1 MDVRLIEQEGH
12 RGIDVAVTCAPGN
25 IRAARLVD
33 RLQSIGERIVAY
45 EPGTIVR
52 KIVPLDQVLLIEAHD
67 ERVWVHTCSGD
78 ALESPLKLY
87 EMEEALGGTEFIRVS
102 KQVIVNFDKVTSF
115 RPELNRRLLLR
126 LEGGIEVLATRAYAQ
141 SIKQRLGISR

>member
-12 RGIDVAVTCAPGN
+12 RGIDVAVTCAPSD

-33 RLQSIGERIVAY
+33 RLQSIGKRIVAY

-67 ERVWVHTCSGD
+67 ERV
-78 ALESPLKLY
+78 
-87 EMEEALGGTEFIRVS
+87 
-102 KQVIVNFDKVTSF
+102 
-115 RPELNRRLLLR
+115 
-126 LEGGIEVLATRAYAQ
+126 
-141 SIKQRLGISR
+141 